1 MKYHG
6 TQWYQIKPYG
16 HGFEATEL
24 FKRMNVACIR
34 PTRITIYC
42 GLVEEGRKLFEAMK
56 LDYGFVI
63 DGEHFSCMAQI
74 PVELIVEYSNWVWIT
89 LA

>member
-1 MKYHG
+1 M
-6 TQWYQIKPYG
+6 
-16 HGFEATEL
+16 EL
-24 FKRMNVACIR
+24 SDIRLSLMVMDLKRLSCIR

-63 DGEHFSCMAQI
+63 DREHFSCMAQI
-74 PVELIVEYSNWVWIT
+74 PVGLIVEYSN
-89 LA
+89 